1 MNVPLLLAGA
11 ASLLGHDQILKAF
24 ADLGY
29 TASFIEAPFI
39 KKYMAPSSLYPA
51 TQYMDAAPA
60 HSIVVPLSEYWISQC
75 TKFHTCRIST
85 TALKAS
91 RSKKFL
97 YDFFSKNRI
106 PSPQIF
112 DTLNKAQE
120 FIDHGGRVIVKPQG
134 LFSGYGIKIVSME
147 NRSELEHF
155 AKRAASVNN
164 NALKLFGITS
174 THALVTQVLEGTEFS
189 ADIFFYEGRISVV
202 RLCRKVIA
210 NIHGT
215 PCSAV
220 CQLVPLTP
228 KIEESLASWAELLFE
243 KDNISFGQFDFI
255 VTEESGIVP
264 IDFACRIGGGMSEL
278 FSNHSRNLY
287 ADAISGSTYQVED
300 NGTYLTQF
308 NYLPT
313 KSGKIENEN
322 YNLMEGKT
330 TIYKHKGD
338 FVPECPS
345 SNTSR
350 IAVVVNKSPIIN
362 PTAELFKNL
371 LVGDE
376 TIGFWKKSGHSKG
389 Q

>member
-1 MNVPLLLAGA
+1 MSSPLLLAGA
-11 ASLLGHDQILKAF
+11 ASLYGHDQILKSF
-24 ADLGY
+24 AAIGHQ
-29 TASFIEAPFI
+29 ASFIEAPFI
-39 KKYMAPSSLYPA
+39 KKYMDPSALYPD
-51 TQYMDAAPA
+51 TRYMDAAPA

-75 TKFHTCRIST
+75 IKFHTCRISA

-97 YDFFSKNRI
+97 HEFFASNKI
-106 PSPQIF
+106 PSPKIF
-112 DTLNKAQE
+112 DTINQAQE
-120 FIDHGGRVIVKPQG
+120 FIDLGGRVIVKPQG
-134 LFSGYGIKIVSME
+134 LFSGYGIKIVSRE
-147 NRSELEHF
+147 NRAELEHF

-164 NALKLFGITS
+164 NALKLFEISCGTF
-174 THALVTQVLEGTEFS
+174 LLTQVLEGTEYS
-189 ADIFFYEGRISVV
+189 ADIFFHEGRITVV

-215 PCSAV
+215 PCTAV
-220 CQLVPLTP
+220 CQLVPLT
-228 KIEESLASWAELLFE
+228 KEIEENLVSWSNLLFE

-255 VTEESGIVP
+255 VTEKNEIVP

-278 FSNHSRNLY
+278 FSCHSRNLY
-287 ADAISGSTYQVED
+287 ADAVAGQQYRIED
-300 NGTYLTQF
+300 DGTYLTQF

-350 IAVVVNKSPIIN
+350 IAVVVNQSPLAT
-362 PTAELFKNL
+362 PTAELFDTL
-371 LVGDE
+371 LVGE
-376 TIGFWKKSGHSKG
+376 GTIGFWKKGGRSRG